1 MHVALPFPA
10 GGPWPGAALLLGGEL
25 ALAVLVGGVESVM
38 ARLRL
43 AQVPQFLIGAFA
55 IAAVSLAAITF
66 RVGR

>member
-1 MHVALPFPA
+1 M
-10 GGPWPGAALLLGGEL
+10 
-25 ALAVLVGGVESVM
+25 LVGGVESVM